1 MPMLIFFCKSLPAHS
16 STTTACWENG
26 YIDLDKAK
34 CYFSSDWCLHLFL
47 HLPVFLGKDIQAIS
61 KPFINAFLTK
71 PTKGIYIF
79 IYTLYAI
86 IHIFVHFVN
95 MTEVHHHIPP
105 KLLHQNL
112 WQIDQDRQSRPT
124 AATLE
129 THSWRTTKESCL
141 SLGISGKDEQ
151 VDSKQEATRK
161 NTRKGWYLTIYMPPP
176 LQNKDA
182 VVSGLISRSKHF
194 TVHVDVSLGTC

>member
-71 PTKGIYIF
+71 PTKGIYIY
-79 IYTLYAI
+79 IYI
-86 IHIFVHFVN
+86 ICNYTYLRTFCEHDRSASSH
-95 MTEVHHHIPP
+95 PP
-105 KLLHQNL
+105 KITSPKPLANRPRSTITTNSGNVGNPFMEDHQRVL
-112 WQIDQDRQSRPT
+112 F
-124 AATLE
+124 
-129 THSWRTTKESCL
+129 
-141 SLGISGKDEQ
+141 
-151 VDSKQEATRK
+151 
-161 NTRKGWYLTIYMPPP
+161 
-176 LQNKDA
+176 
-182 VVSGLISRSKHF
+182 VVGDLR
-194 TVHVDVSLGTC
+194 

>member
-16 STTTACWENG
+16 STTTACWESG

-47 HLPVFLGKDIQAIS
+47 HLHVFLGKDIQAIS
-61 KPFINAFLTK
+61 MPLINAFMTK
-71 PTKGIYIF
+71 PTKGIL
-79 IYTLYAI
+79 YTI
-86 IHIFVHFVN
+86 IHIFVHICEHDRS
-95 MTEVHHHIPP
+95 TPSHPP
-105 KLLHQNL
+105 KKPHQNL

-161 NTRKGWYLTIYMPPP
+161 NTRKGRYLTIYMPPP

-182 VVSGLISRSKHF
+182 VVSGIISRSRHF
-194 TVHVDVSLGTC
+194 TVHPPIFSGVDVSLGTC